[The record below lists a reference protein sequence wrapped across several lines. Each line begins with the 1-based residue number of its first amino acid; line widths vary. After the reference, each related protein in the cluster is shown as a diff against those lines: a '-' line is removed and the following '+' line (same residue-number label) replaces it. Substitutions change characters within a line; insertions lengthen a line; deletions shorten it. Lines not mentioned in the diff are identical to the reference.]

1 MPEQDRAIESQSA
14 ASLEVQESKLSLNEI
29 REMVGLEP
37 AAADE
42 EQEPT
47 EKSSSLI
54 DKNDFEEEESGPTT
68 RRLWQRPLPKMSMVA
83 IPIGIVSLLAGFALS
98 NISGIRLSK
107 MTDEPAEVDEEASQE
122 ELKLQASQDEIAQ
135 LKTANALGNQSSV
148 IASQGDRRAE
158 IRPAQSTAS
167 AQPPR
172 PREVSR
178 STTQSP
184 PTAAV
189 ASVPVSSRPVP
200 VARPVALRA
209 AVPPT
214 ERIAQQPPA
223 QVIRTVERAAEVSS
237 AGAATVDP
245 FEQWQRLVAVGSYG
259 QISEQANSTGELGV
273 ESAAAISVE
282 QASSDQPIPVMVS
295 DSGAPSEIEE
305 RPELL
310 VASSAH
316 PTPKVMDDKRS
327 QSIGRIEENFESDG
341 AEISTVEITG
351 TNLDSVE
358 AEPDEV
364 AQGDSYQAGVDYIMG
379 NSDQAAEPVS
389 EILPGSRASG
399 EVIAPIAWAGDVEST
414 VGAVEL
420 SEDLV
425 SNGATIMPA
434 GTQLIVE
441 ADTMFESGMMG
452 LTVTSIILPE
462 SGYEHMQ
469 IPPSA
474 ISIQGE
480 DGHLLMAKDQ
490 SGVSGE
496 INRLGLDQALLGAL
510 AQVGGILNR
519 PNSSSTS
526 AGAGGAYS
534 TADYGTPNILGAVLE
549 GGAGALIGER
559 RERNQARADQLA
571 QRPSVW
577 VLEAGTGIEVFV
589 NQRVLL

>member
-47 EKSSSLI
+47 EKSNSLI

-83 IPIGIVSLLAGFALS
+83 VPIGIVSLLAGFALS

-107 MTDEPAEVDEEASQE
+107 VADEPAEVDEEASQE
-122 ELKLQASQDEIAQ
+122 ELKLQASQEEIAQ

-167 AQPPR
+167 VQPPR

-178 STTQSP
+178 STTQSQ

-209 AVPPT
+209 AVPPA

-237 AGAATVDP
+237 ASAATVDP

-282 QASSDQPIPVMVS
+282 QASSDQPIPIMVS

-316 PTPKVMDDKRS
+316 PTPKVMDDKQS
-327 QSIGRIEENFESDG
+327 QSIGRTEENFERDDI
-341 AEISTVEITG
+341 EISTVELTG

-358 AEPDEV
+358 AEPDEL
-364 AQGDSYQAGVDYIMG
+364 AQDDSYQAGVDYIMG
-379 NSDQAAEPVS
+379 NSAQAAEPVS

-399 EVIAPIAWAGDVEST
+399 EVIAPVAWAGDVEST

-441 ADTMFESGMMG
+441 AGTMSESGMMG

-469 IPPSA
+469 ISPSA

-559 RERNQARADQLA
+559 RERNQARADHLA